1 MIVHARSPLN
11 GVRQTFGAAR
21 AHEVTGSYQGGD
33 IDKSTSNLPAINR
46 RAGSQ
51 KSSSS
56 FKVPPDIQQI
66 AIEGSKDPIS
76 HVDFVPMHG
85 PKKRVRRLKVREK
98 VKEAATSRDE
108 KSGLVLGRG
117 QLEFCLLYTSPSP
130 RDRTRARMPSSA

>member
-11 GVRQTFGAAR
+11 GVRQTFGPAR

-51 KSSSS
+51 KTSSS
-56 FKVPPDIQQI
+56 FKVPSDIQQI

-85 PKKRVRRLKVREK
+85 PKKRAVRRLKVREK
-98 VKEAATSRDE
+98 VKEAATSRGE
-108 KSGLVLGRG
+108 KSGLVPGRG
-117 QLEFCLLYTSPSP
+117 QLELEALDKFKAMASKIC
-130 RDRTRARMPSSA
+130 